1 MFSYLAFNYQQSC
14 QFIKNLLFFK
24 LYYFSINPVTGYIEP
39 FKESPLEKMTDE
51 QKEYEAMKL
60 VNAMKN
66 LMDQGVIS
74 PAKTDESGKL
84 RPVEHI
90 LELVEGQA
98 KNKTVV
104 DSESDDN

>member
-60 VNAMKN
+60 VK
-66 LMDQGVIS
+66 
-74 PAKTDESGKL
+74 
-84 RPVEHI
+84 
-90 LELVEGQA
+90 GQA